1 MLQFYQEDDY
11 ENTLR
16 TSPFNAEPKIR
27 LVPHNKVRYSI
38 NREDFSIEF
47 FFQQELTAK
56 ILHLENPVKFLNI
69 SKEGYLGLWTTNL
82 HLEKVYSAT
91 EESDD
96 NGGNANNANGQTRR
110 RAGMWIT
117 DAIYMA
123 DAHKLVL
130 ASTSRDLR
138 FFTISSE
145 TFLEEFNLFGK
156 YHSD

>member
-1 MLQFYQEDDY
+1 MIID
-11 ENTLR
+11 
-16 TSPFNAEPKIR
+16 FNRKIFIR
-27 LVPHNKVRYSI
+27 LI
-38 NREDFSIEF
+38 
-47 FFQQELTAK
+47 FQQELTAK

-69 SKEGYLGLWTTNL
+69 SKEGYLGLWTTSL

-96 NGGNANNANGQTRR
+96 NGGNSNNGNGQTRR

-117 DAIYMA
+117 DAIYMS

-145 TFLEEFNLFGK
+145 TFLEEFHLFGN
-156 YHSD
+156 